1 MSEMCLHMTLYLK
14 ELDYYAHSLKY
25 LHFDNFDIQYLC
37 VVFLLNFNL
46 SLLIWFCEF
55 LQLKKPDTS

>member
-1 MSEMCLHMTLYLK
+1 MCLHMMLYLK

-25 LHFDNFDIQYLC
+25 LYFDNFDIQYLC

>member
-1 MSEMCLHMTLYLK
+1 MCLHMTLYLK
-14 ELDYYAHSLKY
+14 ELDYYAHSLNY

-46 SLLIWFCEF
+46 SEF
-55 LQLKKPDTS
+55 LQLKKPDTC